1 MFDLQASRFN
11 DEAVPNL
18 DADGDLLEVLEP
30 TEESE
35 VAG

>member
-11 DEAVPNL
+11 DEAAPDL
-18 DADGDLLEVLEP
+18 DDDDVLEVLDEP
-30 TEESE
+30 EGSE